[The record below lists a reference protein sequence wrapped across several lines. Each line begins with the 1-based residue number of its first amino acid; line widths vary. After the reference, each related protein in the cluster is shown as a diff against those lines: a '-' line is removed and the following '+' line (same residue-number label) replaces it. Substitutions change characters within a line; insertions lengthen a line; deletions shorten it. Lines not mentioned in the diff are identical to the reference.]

1 MQHHDLLASVG
12 PSAAATSQLFALR
25 HEFGALRELAEPEPL
40 SSTHQIAK
48 VYWAGQT
55 RGNVR

>member
-1 MQHHDLLASVG
+1 MQHHDLLASAG
-12 PSAAATSQLFALR
+12 PSAATTSQLFALR

-40 SSTHQIAK
+40 TSTHRIAM

-55 RGNVR
+55 RGDVR